1 LRGLILLA
9 GQRAR
14 NTDITAPRA
23 VDFSA
28 LQKTENYN
36 I

>member
-1 LRGLILLA
+1 LRELILLA

-14 NTDITAPRA
+14 NTDINVPRA

-28 LQKTENYN
+28 LQKT
-36 I
+36 

>member
-14 NTDITAPRA
+14 NTDITALRA

-28 LQKTENYN
+28 MQKTENYN